1 MNKSIR
7 RRGSIA
13 IALLSAIS
21 LAALTSCEKPVS
33 GDVAATVNGR
43 AISYSQLDRAIA
55 LQFPETTL
63 KVTADQTA
71 QLRLEVLRALID
83 QEIMLQRAEKEGLL
97 ASDADVDAKFN
108 EYKAPYTKEELEKQ
122 FEDRKMTEADFKAEL
137 RRQLSVDKLFA
148 KEIGS
153 HISISDADVT
163 NFYRTNKAN
172 FNLPEN
178 KIRLA
183 QILVTPVPD
192 PGVAN
197 LKNSKA
203 QNDSQAREKIQMID
217 ARLRQGEDFATLAS
231 NFSEDDLAANG
242 GDTGFIPESTLDKRA
257 DPEIRRV
264 ILNMTPGQISQV
276 IHTPE
281 GYRIIKLISREM
293 AGQRA
298 LNDPR
303 VQEEIRGELFQA
315 KQQMLRAAFYEV
327 ARSEAKITNY
337 YARSVLDSRDKK

>member
-1 MNKSIR
+1 MSTLR
-7 RRGSIA
+7 TRA
-13 IALLSAIS
+13 EWAVLALLGV
-21 LAALTSCEKPVS
+21 AALTSCEKPVS
-33 GDVAATVNGR
+33 SDVAATVNGR
-43 AISYSQLDRAIA
+43 SISYTALDRAIA
-55 LQFPETTL
+55 LQFPDSTL

-122 FEDRKMTEADFKAEL
+122 FERRKMTESDFKVEL
-137 RRQLSVDKLFA
+137 RRQLSVEKLFA

-153 HISISDADVT
+153 HISISDNDVAT
-163 NFYRTNKAN
+163 FYRTNKAN

-183 QILVTPVPD
+183 QILVTPTPD
-192 PGVAN
+192 PGVTN

-203 QNDSQAREKIQMID
+203 QNDQEAKQKIQMIETK
-217 ARLRQGEDFATLAS
+217 LRQGEDFASVAS
-231 NFSEDDLAANG
+231 NYSEDDTASNG

-257 DPEIRRV
+257 NPELRRL

-281 GYRIIKLISREM
+281 GYRIMKLISREM

-303 VQEEIRGELFQA
+303 VQEEIRQELFQA

-337 YARSVLDSRDKK
+337 YARSVLDSRDTK

>member
-1 MNKSIR
+1 MKISKR
-7 RRGSIA
+7 RKARNS
-13 IALLSAIS
+13 IALLSIALL
-21 LAALTSCEKPVS
+21 LALASCEKPVS
-33 GDVAATVNGR
+33 NDVAATVNGR
-43 AISYSQLDRAIA
+43 SISYTALSRAIA
-55 LQFPETTL
+55 LQFPESNL

-83 QEIMLQRAEKEGLL
+83 QEIMLQRAEKDGLL
-97 ASDADVDAKFN
+97 ASDAEVDAKFN

-122 FEDRKMTEADFKAEL
+122 FEQRKMTEADFKSEL
-137 RRQLSVDKLFA
+137 RRQLSVEKLFA

-153 HISISDADVT
+153 HISISDNDVAT
-163 NFYRTNKAN
+163 FYRTNKAN

-183 QILVTPVPD
+183 QILVTPTPD
-192 PGVAN
+192 PNVSN
-197 LKNSKA
+197 LKSSKA
-203 QNDSQAREKIQMID
+203 QSDQEARDKIQMIA
-217 ARLRQGEDFATLAS
+217 ARLRQGEDFSTLAS
-231 NFSEDDLAANG
+231 NYSEDDTAGNG
-242 GDTGFIPESTLDKRA
+242 GDTGFIPESTLEKA
-257 DPEIRRV
+257 ANPELRRV

-281 GYRIIKLISREM
+281 GYRVIKLISREM

-303 VQEEIRGELFQA
+303 VQEEIRQELFTA

-337 YARSVLDSRDKK
+337 YAKSVLDSRDKK